1 MEQIIP
7 HSVVSSD
14 RINVLIKCLNLTK
27 DLNGSMSEV
36 GVYRGGSA
44 YHINKHSHGK
54 MVFLFDTFEGIP
66 MQGELDPHPV
76 GDFGD
81 TSYEDVKNL
90 FKNDLN
96 VQVIKGVFP
105 DSAKDVI
112 FEGDKFCFVHIDA
125 DQYESTKNCLEF
137 FYPKMVKGGIILMD
151 DYGWLKG
158 VDKAIDEFFEDKTE
172 KIIQEAQY
180 QCYIIKL

>member
-7 HSVVSSD
+7 HTLLSDD
-14 RINVLIKCLNLTK
+14 RISSLVKCLELTK
-27 DLNGSMSEV
+27 DLYGSMAEV
-36 GVYRGGSA
+36 GTYKGGAA
-44 YHINKHSHGK
+44 YHINKHSYGK

-81 TSYEDVKNL
+81 TSYETVKNI

-96 VQVIKGVFP
+96 VQVIKGIFP
-105 DSAKDVI
+105 VSAKNVI

-125 DQYESTKNCLEF
+125 DQYESTKNCLNF
-137 FYPKMVKGGIILMD
+137 FYPKMVNGGIIVLD
-151 DYGWLKG
+151 DIGWLKG
-158 VDKAIDEFFEDKTE
+158 VDAAVEEFLSDKE
-172 KIIQEAQY
+172 EVL
-180 QCYIIKL
+180 IKETLHQGYFVKL